1 MKQILWLSL
10 LTLLLTSCGDFFTFD
25 EGPDEW
31 TGVTMTVMNDSSC
44 VMVGD
49 SMPLRTQFSPYN
61 PNESTVFWMTGDP
74 YAVIRNDTLVAQLAG
89 ECNVVAIGGAGRL
102 SDTCSV
108 TVIDRWDTTDYS
120 RTAPSDMVVYAK
132 ISVGGEEW
140 NPDSMLV
147 AAVVRG
153 TVAGTAV
160 RKHLFDTDYAVIRI
174 WALADGNVGPVTFLC
189 YDRRRFRLYRAEQK
203 PDFVATQA
211 LGTLSNLYTLSF

>member
-1 MKQILWLSL
+1 MFQRYFCSRREI
-10 LTLLLTSCGDFFTFD
+10 
-25 EGPDEW
+25 P
-31 TGVTMTVMNDSSC
+31 VA
-44 VMVGD
+44 
-49 SMPLRTQFSPYN
+49 Y
-61 PNESTVFWMTGDP
+61 VFQS
-74 YAVIRNDTLVAQLAG
+74 Y
-89 ECNVVAIGGAGRL
+89 
-102 SDTCSV
+102 
-108 TVIDRWDTTDYS
+108 
-120 RTAPSDMVVYAK
+120 
-132 ISVGGEEW
+132 
-140 NPDSMLV
+140 SMLV